1 MVNTNKIIF
10 LQVPP
15 WDGLWTRQNHFSLL
29 FSEKQFEIL
38 YVEANYSFIRSLNK
52 NFFSFLNP
60 LPKFTKPDKNIT
72 VLKNVFFI
80 PGAKYFDFIAKINS
94 LIIATYIKF
103 WLSKNNWDSYFC
115 WCRVPLSV
123 FTLNKLNPKKTF
135 YDVTDDYKSYE
146 KTSRTKS
153 KLIIREKKLS
163 KIADKIFITNKLLE
177 DSITLEK
184 TKITYLPNGYKKS
197 FFEKS
202 HIDKIDKR
210 GLIKS
215 NNEIVIGYIGLITY
229 WMDFKLLKRLNDHF
243 DNKIVMIGPVHDSVK
258 NQISNLD
265 KINFI
270 GKVNQSDLV
279 YFLKEIDILIIP
291 QILSEVRKK
300 SNPLKLW
307 EYLATGKPIVTVP
320 FPIIDSNLKGLIN
333 VVDDHDS
340 FIHSIENIIK
350 NGDKESLSNMRV
362 EYSSNFTWEK
372 IFNQVLL
379 TNM

>member
-80 PGAKYFDFIAKINS
+80 PGAKYSDFIAKINS